1 MAPFRTIIFGAG
13 NIGTAL
19 ASALSTL
26 PGLSVTLA
34 DSTDEAL
41 DAARQLGVQAAFRH
55 GYLPA
60 DLRAMAAD
68 HDLIVAAVADRNV
81 PEIARLAAATGTHYL
96 DFSRPAAETQAALA
110 GLAERRAVL
119 TGCGASP
126 GLVEALATDLI
137 SQFTRIDELTIR
149 VGAIPRHAVNRLGYG
164 RIWNMDGLFDE
175 YLLPSAALRDGK
187 PVTIEPLE
195 GHERFTIDGA
205 SYEAFVTAGG
215 MTDDFTGGSVPIRD
229 LTFKTIRHPGHL
241 DYMRF
246 LLDDLNL
253 RKRRDMLKSL
263 LCNGLPV
270 VEEDMVM
277 FFITAR
283 GEAGGE
289 SVERSVFHRLAPSFQ
304 AGRFNALTRVAIG
317 YAANLIDRLRHGEL
331 GEQGLIPHRNL
342 PVRPILES
350 SFLTGTPS

>member
-26 PGLSVTLA
+26 PGLEITLA

-41 DAARQLGVQAAFRH
+41 DTARQMGVQARFRH
-55 GYLPA
+55 GYLP
-60 DLRAMAAD
+60 DDQRAMATG
-68 HDLIVAAVADRNV
+68 HDLIVAAVADRSV
-81 PEIARLAAATGTHYL
+81 PAIARLATSIGAHYL
-96 DFSRPAAETQAALA
+96 DFSRPTAETQAALA
-110 GLAERRAVL
+110 GLAEHRAVL

-126 GLVEALATDLI
+126 GLVEALATGLI
-137 SQFTRIDELTIR
+137 AQFTQIDELTVR
-149 VGAIPRHAVNRLGYG
+149 VGAIPRHAINRLGYG

-175 YLLPSAALRDGK
+175 YMLPSAALRDGK

-195 GHERFTIDGA
+195 AYERFTIDGA

-215 MTDDFTGGSVPIRD
+215 MTDDFASCGVPIRD

-270 VEEDMVM
+270 VEEDVVM

-283 GEAGGE
+283 GKADGE

-304 AGRFNALTRVAIG
+304 TGRFNALTRVAAG
-317 YAANLIDRLRHGEL
+317 YAANLIDRLRHGDL
-331 GEQGLIPHRNL
+331 GKRGIIAHRNL
-342 PVRPILES
+342 PATPLLES
-350 SFLTGTPS
+350 PFLTGAP